1 MTTLS
6 ATDAFQQLI
15 DLGYITLRNE
25 MTVSHF
31 VGERQYVPSILQ
43 YNTETHVNDQ
53 GKLDH
58 AQLEQR
64 T

>member
-1 MTTLS
+1 MPALS

-15 DLGYITLRNE
+15 DLGYITPRDE
-25 MTVSHF
+25 ATVSRF

-43 YNTETHVNDQ
+43 YNTETKIEEQ
-53 GKLDH
+53 GYTKH